1 MAHLTTFK
9 MKTPLR
15 YPGGKS
21 RAMKFLGEYFPQDIQ
36 SYVEP
41 FVGGGSVALW
51 ATQQYP
57 NAHMHVNDAYYPLY
71 CFWKTL
77 QTEGKSMAMRL
88 EDIKRGTG
96 DDEIAQRDLYAKAQQ
111 WMHDDRQD
119 PFVVACSF
127 YIANKCSFSGLAT
140 SSFSKQAY
148 HGNFTINSIR
158 KLPDYQQLIASWNI
172 TNLDYSYFMHG
183 HYDTDFI
190 FLDPPYD
197 IKSFLY
203 GKDGDKH
210 KGFDHNEFKSHV
222 DNIQTRFMITYNAN
236 PKLIDLYSTY
246 HCLQWDLKYTMR
258 STGTYRQDQKDRKEL
273 LITNYER

>member
-1 MAHLTTFK
+1 MAKL
-9 MKTPLR
+9 KTPLR

-21 RAMKFLGEYFPQDIQ
+21 RAMKFLGEYFPDSIQ
-36 SYVEP
+36 GYVEP
-41 FVGGGSVALW
+41 FLGGGSVAIW
-51 ATQQYP
+51 VTQQYP
-57 NAHMHVNDAYYPLY
+57 NAYMHVNDAYYPLY

-77 QTEGKSMAMRL
+77 QEEGKAMAIRL
-88 EDIKRGTG
+88 EDIKRSIG
-96 DDEIAQRDLYAKAQQ
+96 DDEVAQRDMFAKAQQ
-111 WMHDDRQD
+111 LMHDDRQD

-127 YIANKCSFSGLAT
+127 YIANKCSFSGLVS
-140 SSFSKQAY
+140 SSFSPQAY

-158 KLPDYQQLIASWNI
+158 KLPDYQMLIAGWNI
-172 TNLDYSYFMHG
+172 TNLDYSYFMIG
-183 HYDTDFI
+183 STDMDFI

-210 KGFDHNEFKSHV
+210 KGFDHDEFKFHV
-222 DNIQTRFMITYNAN
+222 DNLKTRFMITYNAN
-236 PKLIDLYSTY
+236 PKLIDLYKTY
-246 HCLQWDLKYTMR
+246 YCLQWDLKYTMR

>member
-1 MAHLTTFK
+1 MKTFK

-36 SYVEP
+36 AYMEP
-41 FVGGGSVALW
+41 FLGGGSVALW
-51 ATQQYP
+51 VTQQYP
-57 NAHMHVNDAYYPLY
+57 NATIHVNDAYYPLY
-71 CFWKTL
+71 CFWQQL
-77 QTEGKSMAMRL
+77 QQQGKEMADHLEELKRTTEHSH
-88 EDIKRGTG
+88 EDQKILFTQSQKV
-96 DDEIAQRDLYAKAQQ
+96 
-111 WMHDDRQD
+111 MHDPVSD
-119 PFVVACSF
+119 PFSVACAF
-127 YIANKCSFSGLAT
+127 YVANKCSFSGLVS
-140 SSFSKQAY
+140 SSFSQQAY

-158 KLPDYQQLIASWNI
+158 KLPDYQHLIADWMIS
-172 TNLDYSYFMHG
+172 NLDYSYFMVHKSIA
-183 HYDTDFI
+183 DFI

-210 KGFDHNEFKSHV
+210 KGFDHDEFKSQV
-222 DNIQTRFMITYNAN
+222 DNLETRFMITYNAN
-236 PKLIDLYSTY
+236 PKLLDLYKTY
-246 HCLQWDLKYTMR
+246 YCLQWDLKYTMR